1 MTIKHRLVAVALGF
15 LGGSWILYGDI
26 TGPLPGIDP
35 VGWLMVPAGVATVVV
50 AGALY
55 LGWDWA
61 RWPGII
67 LAVALIVLPQLAY
80 GLAALQS
87 SGLDM
92 SSALTLAWAMPGLWI
107 AWVLSTSW
115 PLGGGEQAAHGES
128 SG

>member
-1 MTIKHRLVAVALGF
+1 MTIKHRLAAVALGI

-26 TGPLPGIDP
+26 TGPLPGMAP
-35 VGWLMVPAGVATVVV
+35 VGWLMVPAGVAAVVV

-67 LAVALIVLPQLAY
+67 LAVALVVLPQLAY
-80 GLAALQS
+80 GWAAFQS
-87 SGLDM
+87 SGLDV
-92 SSALTLAWAMPGLWI
+92 SGALTLARAVPGLWI

-115 PLGGGEQAAHGES
+115 TPRGADQAAHGDS
-128 SG
+128 AG